1 MATKCVLLARN
12 ESSCAYHQTSLRS
25 LSSSQSFQHDTRRP
39 PSTIACSYSNLAHIS
54 MDFIDEFP
62 PSQPKTSIIIVVDR
76 LSKYSHFLPLKHPCA
91 AASVAQ
97 LFFES
102 VLKLHGQTE
111 SIVCD
116 SDALFT
122 SCFWQKLV
130 CKVQVSILV
139 RPIIPKRM
147 ARLKW
152 QIEFSK
158 ST

>member
-1 MATKCVLLARN
+1 MRLPSDKLAKFVKFTKLPTRHPQASFNHCLFLLKFGPYFYGFHRW
-12 ESSCAYHQTSLRS
+12 
-25 LSSSQSFQHDTRRP
+25 
-39 PSTIACSYSNLAHIS
+39 
-54 MDFIDEFP
+54 FP
-62 PSQPKTSIIIVVDR
+62 PSQRKTSIIIVVDR
-76 LSKYSHFLPLKHPCA
+76 LSKYSHFMPLKHPYA

-102 VLKLHGQTE
+102 VLKLHGRTE